1 MGTAGRFRRDGD
13 RLTVLA
19 PAKLNLDLL
28 VGPSRHDGFHDIDSV
43 VCRIDLCDEITIS
56 PPGAE
61 GLAFASSGIPAGPD
75 AENLAYYA
83 ARRLLEYAR
92 KEGRA
97 IPSLGISLHKR
108 IPPGSGLGGGSS
120 DAAAALEGVAL
131 FCGLNVERKRLLATA
146 AGLGSDVSLFLG
158 PVCSRITGRGE
169 TVVPVEI
176 HPVSFVVHFSGVH
189 CPTAAVYAA
198 CETGRPPGARPLPV
212 DVFARPPSQWRH
224 LLVNDLEPPARR
236 VRGGLAERL
245 DTLRA
250 ATDLPVCLTGSGGAL
265 FIACDDE
272 EEAAAAVGALPDDL
286 RADTIV
292 AGISPW

>member
-1 MGTAGRFRRDGD
+1 M
-13 RLTVLA
+13 TVLA

-28 VGPSRHDGFHDIDSV
+28 VGPVRHDGFHDIDSV
-43 VCRIDLCDEITIS
+43 VCRIDLCDEITLS
-56 PPGAE
+56 PPGEE

-75 AENLAYYA
+75 AENIAYYA

-92 KEGRA
+92 NEGRA

-120 DAAAALEGVAL
+120 DAAAALEGVSL
-131 FCGLNVERKRLLATA
+131 FCGLNVERTRLLATA
-146 AGLGSDVSLFLG
+146 AGLGSDVPLFLG

-169 TVVPVEI
+169 TVAPVEI
-176 HPVSFVVHFSGVH
+176 HPASFVVHFSGVH

-198 CETGRPPGARPLPV
+198 CEAARPAGARPLPV
-212 DVFARPPSQWRH
+212 EVFSRPPSQWRH
-224 LLVNDLEPPARR
+224 LLVNDLETPART
-236 VRGGLAERL
+236 VRGELAARL
-245 DTLRA
+245 DALRA

-265 FIACDDE
+265 FIVCDDE
-272 EEAAAAVGALPDDL
+272 EEATAVVAALPDDL

-292 AGISPW
+292 TGISPW